1 MPLPFLLGLGA
12 LAAGAIGA
20 GGHLSASVTNEEAER
35 VSNAAQELYEKEKKK
50 LDKAQ
55 NKTKNKLKQL
65 ANSKT
70 KVMSSSMKQFVDA
83 YDKVKHIQ
91 INSTGGMSEISK
103 FSVDK
108 QDMLEIREMT
118 DLNSSVFDGGVK
130 LAAGAA
136 LSWAI
141 GAPLAAVAAP
151 VLFFSGLS
159 ASFKADENLEKAKTM
174 MAEAEAAVEKMKVS
188 ETMCKAIT
196 ERADMF
202 NDLLTE
208 LNGMFG
214 ECAYL
219 LEKVIAEKEAEAAGR
234 KLTSQDFSEEDM
246 KLLAM
251 ARALAGAVKAVI
263 DTPILTKKGD
273 LDMAGAE
280 VYGQTI
286 DLLPDFS
293 AQTEEVYAD
302 AKEVYDIEYEIT
314 ESEQRK
320 INEATRRNKTAIA
333 KFKSSEKEREKELE
347 EWRRRKEAEERKNAE
362 KEYFQRLTET
372 MPHMDLAELRDTII
386 ELENGYYSKTRKF
399 QKKIILEIR
408 DRIACNMVSDAEEI
422 EDRIAYL
429 REIKGIVNGAENNAI
444 LDECIEKVMKSQK
457 VSGQKRA
464 GEKKVTAE
472 NIDEIIRLAKTDAEA
487 QNLLCEAYWYG
498 DVVEKDLKKSFFYAE
513 KAAAQN
519 NTQAM
524 INLSFYLRKGIECKR
539 DFERAEDLVLRAA
552 QMGDSDAYGD
562 LAEMYLFGMGPIE
575 QNLDEAFYYMDKMVE
590 ADAKDKEEVLGWF
603 GLSEE
608 QFAMFYAK
616 YLDGEIEEDRIRLM
630 EDELKKGQPEEY
642 LPYQT
647 KEYAEEAYEDD
658 EYEEED
664 GYDEYDDDEEDYEEE
679 EEKDEE
685 VSYEELLNGPL
696 EIRSI
701 DELLEMEEIAK
712 SLGKEA
718 EEQYCPR
725 INREILKRDKKV
737 LDEVLKGYE
746 KLSLEELDRLILEI
760 EEVPTCRASKA
771 THIKKI
777 NSMKSKKEK
786 ELSAQEEEKQAR
798 ERQALEKERQK
809 QEKEIQAL
817 KKVEQE
823 REKER
828 QALEKAKQ
836 EREKERQALERERL
850 ALEKERQ
857 EQERERQALEQE
869 RQALEKLKQ
878 EQEKERLAQE
888 KARLAQEKERLEQE
902 RERLAKEKEQQEE
915 EEKRQS
921 IMNLMTAA
929 AFGPLCAATSEK
941 VKRPVSPVVRETTEK
956 EVAEKNVSKGI
967 GGTYEIRVRFLKR
980 MDNLKY
986 ADAPVVKTYVKSLQ
1000 RRIHHNFIAPYDEQF
1015 DKKVGKAMK
1024 AYAKEVDSAKVILM
1038 RDVTLLGSGKEGFLM
1053 TTRGFYGKNTLEK
1066 PYYCD
1071 YKWIRMLE
1079 IVPSTASGL
1088 YNLYAVTDAGRQE
1101 LGYSSHLD
1109 DLERE
1114 MLLLADLIC
1123 YIFGMSSGDYAV
1135 DDRIGGERSVPK
1147 EQPAPQPQT
1156 PANDVATAQ
1165 PAVQKTEVNMPKTGE
1180 TATVTGATPEKTTKF
1195 CGYCGKKISINAKFC
1210 GYCGKASAKKN
1221 L

>member
-35 VSNAAQELYEKEKKK
+35 VSNEAQELYEKEKKK

-55 NKTKNKLKQL
+55 NKTKSKLKQL

-91 INSTGGMSEISK
+91 INATEGMSEISK

-234 KLTSQDFSEEDM
+234 RLTSQDFSEEDM

-293 AQTEEVYAD
+293 AQTEAVYAD

-399 QKKIILEIR
+399 QKKAILEIK
-408 DRIACNMVSDAEEI
+408 DRIARNMVSGIADKEEL
-422 EDRIAYL
+422 IAYL

-444 LDECIEKVMKSQK
+444 LDECIQKAEEGVSFVTSENKNAEKKKAPVAKAT
-457 VSGQKRA
+457 V
-464 GEKKVTAE
+464 EKKVTAE
-472 NIDEIIRLAKTDAEA
+472 NVEEIIRLAETDAEA

-608 QFAMFYAK
+608 QFAVFYAK
-616 YLDGEIEEDRIRLM
+616 YLDGEIEEDRIKIM
-630 EDELKKGQPEEY
+630 EEELKKGQPEEY

-647 KEYAEEAYEDD
+647 KKDAD
-658 EYEEED
+658 EY
-664 GYDEYDDDEEDYEEE
+664 DEEDYEEE
-679 EEKDEE
+679 EENDEE
-685 VSYEELLNGPL
+685 VSYEELLNSPL
-696 EIRSI
+696 EVRSI
-701 DELLEMEEIAK
+701 DELLDMEEIAK

-737 LDEVLKGYE
+737 LDDVLKGYE

-888 KARLAQEKERLEQE
+888 KARLAREKERLEQE
-902 RERLAKEKEQQEE
+902 RERLAKEKEQKEE
-915 EEKRQS
+915 EENMQS
-921 IMNLMTAA
+921 VLGLMTAQA
-929 AFGPLCAATSEK
+929 LGTLFSATPGEVKKTVIQEVKEK
-941 VKRPVSPVVRETTEK
+941 TEK
-956 EVAEKNVSKGI
+956 EVLEKNVSKGI
-967 GGTYEIRVRFLKR
+967 GGAYEIRVRFLKP
-980 MDNLKY
+980 MDNRSY
-986 ADAPVVKTYVKSLQ
+986 AETSAVKTYIKSIQ
-1000 RRIHHNFIAPYDEQF
+1000 RRIHHNFIAPSDEQF
-1015 DKKVGKAMK
+1015 DKKVGKAIK
-1024 AYAKEVDSAKVILM
+1024 AYAKEVDSAKVILV
-1038 RDVTLLGSGKEGFLM
+1038 RDATVFGSGKEGFLM
-1053 TTRGFYGKNTLEK
+1053 TTRGFYGKNTMEK

-1079 IVPSTASGL
+1079 IALSNSSGL
-1088 YNLYAVTDAGRQE
+1088 YYMYATTDAGRQE

-1123 YIFGMSSGDYAV
+1123 YIFGMSSEDYAV

-1147 EQPAPQPQT
+1147 EQPVPQPQAT
-1156 PANDVATAQ
+1156 RNDVATEQ
-1165 PAVQKTEVNMPKTGE
+1165 PTVQKTEVNMPKTEE
-1180 TATVTGATPEKTTKF
+1180 TTNDAGAVPEKTTKF

-1210 GYCGKASAKKN
+1210 GFCGKASVKKN

>member
-234 KLTSQDFSEEDM
+234 RLTSQDFSEEDM

-293 AQTEEVYAD
+293 AQTAEVYAD
-302 AKEVYDIEYEIT
+302 AKEIYDIEYEVT

-333 KFKSSEKEREKELE
+333 KFKSTEKEREKELE

-362 KEYFQRLTET
+362 KEYFQKLTKE
-372 MPHMDLAELRDTII
+372 MPHMDLDELRDTII
-386 ELENGYYSKTRKF
+386 ELEKGYYSKTRKF
-399 QKKIILEIR
+399 QKKAILEIK
-408 DRIACNMVSDAEEI
+408 DRINRDVVWDEEEI

-444 LDECIEKVMKSQK
+444 LDECIEIVLNSPKK
-457 VSGQKRA
+457 SGQKRA

-487 QNLLCEAYWYG
+487 QNLLCDAYWYG
-498 DVVEKDLKKSFFYAE
+498 DVVEKDVKKSFYYAE

-519 NTQAM
+519 HTQAM
-524 INLSFYLRKGIECKR
+524 ISLSFHLKKGHGCER
-539 DFERAEDLVLRAA
+539 DFERAEDLLLRAA
-552 QMGDSDAYGD
+552 QMGDADAYGS

-575 QNLDEAFYYMDKMVE
+575 QNLEEAFYYMDKMIE
-590 ADAKDKEEVLGWF
+590 EDAEDKEEVLGWF

-608 QFAMFYAK
+608 QFAVFYAK
-616 YLDGEIEEDRIRLM
+616 YLDGEIEEDRIKMM
-630 EDELKKGQPEEY
+630 EEELKKGQPEEY
-642 LPYQT
+642 LPYQ
-647 KEYAEEAYEDD
+647 KKKDAEEELD
-658 EYEEED
+658 
-664 GYDEYDDDEEDYEEE
+664 DEYDDDEYDEEYDEENYEEDE
-679 EEKDEE
+679 AYDEE
-685 VSYEELLNGPL
+685 SYEELLNSPL
-696 EIRSI
+696 ETKSI
-701 DELLEMEEIAK
+701 DALLEMEGIAK

-737 LDEVLKGYE
+737 LDDVLKGYE

-760 EEVPTCRASKA
+760 EAVPTCRASKA

-956 EVAEKNVSKGI
+956 EVAEKNVGKGI

-1053 TTRGFYGKNTLEK
+1053 TTRGFYGKNTMEK

-1165 PAVQKTEVNMPKTGE
+1165 PAVQKTEVNMPKTEE
-1180 TATVTGATPEKTTKF
+1180 TATVTGATPDKTTKF

-1210 GYCGKASAKKN
+1210 GFCGKASVKKN